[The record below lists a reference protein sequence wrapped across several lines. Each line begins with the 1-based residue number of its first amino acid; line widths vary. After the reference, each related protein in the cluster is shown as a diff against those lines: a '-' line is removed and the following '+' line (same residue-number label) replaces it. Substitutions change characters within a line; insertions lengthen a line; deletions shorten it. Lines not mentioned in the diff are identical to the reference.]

1 MTIELAVDLLQT
13 MIFKALV
20 LVAPF
25 LGAAIIIGIGISII
39 QTVTSI
45 QDQTLTFVP
54 KLLGI
59 GLVAVMVSNWILTSL
74 IEFTTTYFMRI
85 AEMAP

>member
-13 MIFKALV
+13 MIFKALI

-54 KLLGI
+54 KVLGLGI
-59 GLVAVMVSNWILTSL
+59 VAVMVSNWMLTSM
-74 IEFTTTYFMRI
+74 IDFTSMYFMQI